1 MLITSLTRHSCAAS
15 FKSLKALH
23 GDRFL
28 FESLCQ
34 LRLYL
39 TDDISSVLVLQQER
53 TLLKVPSERV
63 YVHLTVE
70 DGGIKLY
77 LPRDNRQRRRCEIS
91 QMPKIFCQIL
101 GIEDPAAT
109 HSVSQILDCKRSQLQ
124 DLMEIIDISTVSWI
138 AIPADMKSSEA
149 EGSSLL
155 ESVSPSVPATFSP
168 SEMLATGTTLYPRH
182 TGDVDNYVPEEP
194 AVLQRSPTPSAI
206 PVPLQHS
213 SEVIDNYRQLL
224 HLVIQKARH
233 GQSNLNAGTFDMTA
247 LGDSLPHEDGSI
259 NHSFDNDTIFG
270 RRELNPL
277 AHDRKIGAAGE
288 LFVFETLK
296 KHISEFALEHWQS
309 RIRGEVGIH
318 ADYANLRSWDRLE
331 TADIVYTDSTGRLWR
346 FLKDNC
352 FGGLPVGLD
361 DEEKFG
367 AAPVQPL
374 EYFIE
379 VKTTTKE
386 CGTRFFM
393 SKGQRKRMEAM
404 RVSAS
409 AVPKQVYVIF
419 RVYEL
424 TSKDIG
430 VKIFVDPCRFVN
442 NVLQFEVDGWTVAF
456 NADRAVPQIGL
467 TPPDSTAPP
476 SSDGAGSNSTA
487 QDIFTPAPFQAAAS
501 VNGASASSGN
511 GAFIFGP
518 TTGGIFGGTNVGS
531 SVQRPTSAG
540 GLFTGANTRFFG
552 VSPAPTKGLFGG
564 TNTSIF
570 DQSPAPTGG
579 LFGGTNV
586 GSSIKRPTSTGG
598 LFAGTDTGLFGQSL
612 APMGGLFG
620 GTNTGIFGQSPP
632 PTGGIFGGTNVGSS
646 VQRPTSA
653 AGLFA
658 GTNTGI
664 FGQSPAPTEGLFA
677 GTKTGLFGQSP
688 APTAGLFAGTNTG
701 SSVQRSASA
710 GGLFGGTNNGLF
722 HQSPAPTGGL
732 FGGTNVGS
740 SFQRPMSTGG
750 LFSGTNSGSFGQ
762 SPAPAGG
769 PFGATNTG
777 LFGQS
782 PAPTGGPFGATNTG
796 LFGQSPAP
804 TGGPLGATNTGLF
817 GQSPAP
823 TGGPFGATNT
833 GLFGQSPAPTGGP
846 FGATNSGIF
855 GQSPAPTGGLF
866 GGMNVGSSFQRPA
879 STGGLFAGTTFGGY
893 GQSSVPAAPVAMP
906 TASAKQNLSVP
917 GTKESTFSRFVAPQ
931 QPGDKF
937 PLR

>member
-70 DGGIKLY
+70 DGDIKLY

-138 AIPADMKSSEA
+138 AIPADMKRSEA

-168 SEMLATGTTLYPRH
+168 SVMPATGTTLYPRH

-194 AVLQRSPTPSAI
+194 AVLQRSLTPSAI

-213 SEVIDNYRQLL
+213 SAVIDNYRQLL
-224 HLVIQKARH
+224 HLVIQKARR

-247 LGDSLPHEDGSI
+247 LGDSLPHEDGQI
-259 NHSFDNDTIFG
+259 NHSYENDTTFG
-270 RRELNPL
+270 QRHLNPL

-296 KHISEFALEHWQS
+296 RHIPGFGLEHWQS
-309 RIRGEVGIH
+309 TIREEVQILG
-318 ADYANLRSWDRLE
+318 DYANMQSWRGRE
-331 TADIVYTDSTGRLWR
+331 TADLVYTDLTGSLWR

-361 DEEKFG
+361 DEEQFG
-367 AAPVQPL
+367 TARVQPL
-374 EYFIE
+374 EYFVE

-424 TSKDIG
+424 TSNDIG

-456 NADRAVPQIGL
+456 DADKVVPQIGL

-487 QDIFTPAPFQAAAS
+487 QDIFTLPAPFQAAAS
-501 VNGASASSGN
+501 VNGAPASSGN

-540 GLFTGANTRFFG
+540 GLFAGTNTRFFG

-570 DQSPAPTGG
+570 AQSPAPTGG

-620 GTNTGIFGQSPP
+620 GTNTGVFGQSPP

-664 FGQSPAPTEGLFA
+664 FGQSPPPTEGLFA

-710 GGLFGGTNNGLF
+710 GGLFGGT
-722 HQSPAPTGGL
+722 A
-732 FGGTNVGS
+732 
-740 SFQRPMSTGG
+740 
-750 LFSGTNSGSFGQ
+750 
-762 SPAPAGG
+762 
-769 PFGATNTG
+769 
-777 LFGQS
+777 
-782 PAPTGGPFGATNTG
+782 
-796 LFGQSPAP
+796 
-804 TGGPLGATNTGLF
+804 
-817 GQSPAP
+817 
-823 TGGPFGATNT
+823 
-833 GLFGQSPAPTGGP
+833 
-846 FGATNSGIF
+846 
-855 GQSPAPTGGLF
+855 
-866 GGMNVGSSFQRPA
+866 
-879 STGGLFAGTTFGGY
+879 FGGY

-917 GTKESTFSRFVAPQ
+917 GTKKSTFSPFAEPP
-931 QPGDKF
+931 QPGDRF
-937 PLR
+937 PLRYQSIGMMAPYDGVSFEELRWADYNDGASPRGDAPASGLQEEKGEERFSCDPPVEDETGPF

>member
-168 SEMLATGTTLYPRH
+168 SEMPATGTTLYPRH

-259 NHSFDNDTIFG
+259 NPSFDNDTTFG

-296 KHISEFALEHWQS
+296 KHISKFALEHWQS

-318 ADYANLRSWDRLE
+318 ADYANLRPWDRPE
-331 TADIVYTDSTGRLWR
+331 TADCVYTDSTGRLWR
-346 FLKDNC
+346 FLKDNG

-361 DEEKFG
+361 DEAKFG
-367 AAPVQPL
+367 AARFQPL

-424 TSKDIG
+424 TSNDIG

-456 NADRAVPQIGL
+456 DADKAVPQIGL
-467 TPPDSTAPP
+467 TPPGASDPP
-476 SSDGAGSNSTA
+476 HSDGAGSTSTA
-487 QDIFTPAPFQAAAS
+487 QNIFGLPVPFQAAAS
-501 VNGASASSGN
+501 VNGVPASSGD
-511 GAFIFGP
+511 GAFRFELP
-518 TTGGIFGGTNVGS
+518 AGGTLGGTNVGS
-531 SVQRPTSAG
+531 SVQRPT
-540 GLFTGANTRFFG
+540 
-552 VSPAPTKGLFGG
+552 
-564 TNTSIF
+564 
-570 DQSPAPTGG
+570 
-579 LFGGTNV
+579 
-586 GSSIKRPTSTGG
+586 
-598 LFAGTDTGLFGQSL
+598 
-612 APMGGLFG
+612 
-620 GTNTGIFGQSPP
+620 
-632 PTGGIFGGTNVGSS
+632 
-646 VQRPTSA
+646 
-653 AGLFA
+653 
-658 GTNTGI
+658 
-664 FGQSPAPTEGLFA
+664 
-677 GTKTGLFGQSP
+677 
-688 APTAGLFAGTNTG
+688 
-701 SSVQRSASA
+701 SA

-782 PAPTGGPFGATNTG
+782 PAPAGGPFGATNTG

-804 TGGPLGATNTGLF
+804 A
-817 GQSPAP
+817 
-823 TGGPFGATNT
+823 GGPFGATNT